1 MEEQQEKK
9 PVNKKKIWIP
19 IAAGVAVAA
28 AVGIAIGI
36 ASCSQTVTEG
46 GGPASSGAES
56 AVLGEEDWMDD
67 NANLTVSPEILTVG
81 QITLHYPVLSHMDVP
96 EKQEALNAVL
106 LQDAQA
112 FLEQNF
118 AGSDG
123 GFSGVL
129 DFSQVYRT
137 RQYLSFICMG
147 TLVSESSPYPRVVYY
162 VTNLDLQ
169 TGKRA
174 ETPVRG
180 QAQALAETIRS
191 GEGYGILTTSQ
202 ETMQAQKAYLTG
214 LSQEEIAATLAQCN
228 FTEEGDSPLCFSYP
242 LGQDNFAIYYPVP
255 HSMGDYAIIQIRTDG
270 IQ

>member
-1 MEEQQEKK
+1 
-9 PVNKKKIWIP
+9 
-19 IAAGVAVAA
+19 
-28 AVGIAIGI
+28 
-36 ASCSQTVTEG
+36 
-46 GGPASSGAES
+46 
-56 AVLGEEDWMDD
+56 
-67 NANLTVSPEILTVG
+67 
-81 QITLHYPVLSHMDVP
+81 
-96 EKQEALNAVL
+96 
-106 LQDAQA
+106 
-112 FLEQNF
+112 
-118 AGSDG
+118 
-123 GFSGVL
+123 
-129 DFSQVYRT
+129 
-137 RQYLSFICMG
+137 MG

>member
-36 ASCSQTVTEG
+36 ASCSQTLAEADNPV
-46 GGPASSGAES
+46 SSGAES

-123 GFSGVL
+123 GISARYTAPG
-129 DFSQVYRT
+129 S
-137 RQYLSFICMG
+137 I
-147 TLVSESSPYPRVVYY
+147 
-162 VTNLDLQ
+162 
-169 TGKRA
+169 
-174 ETPVRG
+174 
-180 QAQALAETIRS
+180 
-191 GEGYGILTTSQ
+191 
-202 ETMQAQKAYLTG
+202 
-214 LSQEEIAATLAQCN
+214 
-228 FTEEGDSPLCFSYP
+228 
-242 LGQDNFAIYYPVP
+242 
-255 HSMGDYAIIQIRTDG
+255 
-270 IQ
+270 